1 MGSRETFKAIQDR
14 VGHASARLSRLTER
28 TCGALIGVMVLVV
41 WLGVLSR
48 YVVDLGAT
56 WTEEFSRYV
65 MIWAALLAIPVGV
78 HHREH
83 IGFEMAFSKVPDTV
97 QRPLRVV
104 LDVIGFGFFAF
115 LAYFGFGMTV
125 QGASQY
131 ATIFGMTMV
140 APFASV
146 PVSAGLAAL
155 QTLAVLVRD
164 IGDGTG
170 ELPGAVDELEGAA

>member
-1 MGSRETFKAIQDR
+1 MGYTDTFKAFQSR
-14 VGHASARLSRLTER
+14 VGRIATRLSRLTER
-28 TCGALIGVMVLVV
+28 VCGALIGLMVLVV
-41 WLGVLSR
+41 WLGVMSR

-83 IGFEMAFSKVPDTV
+83 IGFEMVFSLLPETAR
-97 QRPLRVV
+97 RPLRVA
-104 LDVIGFGFFAF
+104 LDLIGFGFFAF

-125 QGASQY
+125 LGAGQY

-140 APFASV
+140 VPFASV
-146 PVSAGLAAL
+146 PVSAGLAAF

-170 ELPGAVDELEGAA
+170 EFPGAVDELEGAA